1 MVNFT
6 IIDLTHT
13 SRFSAALAVALFAAT
28 ASAQTTT
35 PPTTTPSPCPSTTAP
50 VLQSFSVENAL
61 TPSQILA
68 TMTPT
73 LPPGVAPVGGGSAL
87 EIRQMATFNSANQ
100 LLTLNYFTVQ
110 SGATLPTPTGTI
122 VPSSIFSILSI
133 KIDKVYTT
141 CAPSAGVMMVGTVA
155 TNTPPSPFGSLVGA
169 PAAVSVG
176 LTSDTP
182 PKITNVVTLFA
193 GTAVAYSASGGGTVT
208 FTAGTVTPP
217 GSGGGPKIV
226 IAPAGP
232 TSYSVVTLDAS
243 GTTSTNTPLTYMWT
257 VVSGSGYIGGDP
269 TKSVVTAYLQGGAG
283 IYTFQVTV
291 TDSKGNVST
300 QMVPVQ
306 FL

>member
-1 MVNFT
+1 MINFM

-61 TPSQILA
+61 TPSQILS

-73 LPPGVAPVGGGSAL
+73 LPPGVAPIGGGSAL
-87 EIRQMATFNSANQ
+87 EIRQFATFDSTNQ
-100 LLTLNYFTVQ
+100 LLTLNLFTVQ
-110 SGATLPTPTGTI
+110 SGAPLPTPTGTI

-133 KIDKVYTT
+133 KADKVYTSCT
-141 CAPSAGVMMVGTVA
+141 PNASVMIVGTIA
-155 TNTPPSPFGSLVGA
+155 TNTPSSPFGNLVGA
-169 PAAVSVG
+169 PAAVSIG
-176 LTSDTP
+176 LTSDNP
-182 PKITNVVTLFA
+182 PKITNVVTLTA
-193 GTAVAYSASGGGTVT
+193 GTVVAYAASGGGTVT

-217 GSGGGPKIV
+217 GSGGGPVVV

-232 TSYSVVTLDAS
+232 TAYPIVDLDAS
-243 GTTSTNTPLTYMWT
+243 GTTGPNTPLTFLWAL
-257 VVSGSGYIGGDP
+257 VSGAASQPINP
-269 TKSVVTAYLQGGAG
+269 TAAKTTAIIYGGAG
-283 IYTFQVTV
+283 IYTFSVTV
-291 TDSKGNVST
+291 TDSKGNVAT
-300 QMVPVQ
+300 KTINIQ